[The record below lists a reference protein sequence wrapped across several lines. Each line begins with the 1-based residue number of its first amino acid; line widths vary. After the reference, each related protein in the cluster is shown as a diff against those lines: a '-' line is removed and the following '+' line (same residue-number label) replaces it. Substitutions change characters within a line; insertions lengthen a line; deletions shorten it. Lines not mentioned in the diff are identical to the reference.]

1 MPYVS
6 VNGVD
11 HYYEWIS
18 TQDHPGNYEKPV
30 MVFLH
35 GWAGSARYWRSTA
48 AAIKDRF
55 DCLLYDQRGFGRSAA
70 GRAMQTHSN
79 TTEQLAAADPSLN
92 TLESFAEDL
101 KLLLDGL
108 NLTEPVYM
116 NAHSMGGSIGLYF
129 LDRYPERV
137 KKAILTCNGSFPY
150 QKWAF
155 EAFYLFG
162 GYVVAFR
169 PKWLGKIPFAP
180 QLFMQRFLKGAIPLE
195 EKKAFL
201 EDFIMADGAAALGTL
216 KAAVSKHATE
226 AMPAAFAALQVPT
239 LMVSGEYDKI
249 TPAKL
254 GKEAAAM
261 SNNIDYV
268 LMPNTAH
275 FPMMEDAESYLAI
288 IGSFLS
294 SEKAPIAA

>member
-18 TQDHPGNYEKPV
+18 TQDHSGLERTSNQKPV

-48 AAIKDRF
+48 EAIKDTY
-55 DCLLYDQRGFGRSAA
+55 DCLLYDQRGFGRSQAP
-70 GRAMQTHSN
+70 TL
-79 TTEQLAAADPSLN
+79 EQLAANPDLN

-101 KLLLDGL
+101 NVLLDKL
-108 NLTEPVYM
+108 NVPYPVYM

-169 PKWLGKIPFAP
+169 PKWLGKVPFAP
-180 QLFMQRFLKGAIPLE
+180 QMFMQRFLKGAIPLA

-201 EDFIMADGAAALGTL
+201 EDFIMADGATSLGTL

-226 AMPAAFAALQVPT
+226 AMPAAFASLKVPT

-261 SNNIDYV
+261 SDQIDYV
-268 LMPNTAH
+268 MMPNTAH
-275 FPMMEDAESYLAI
+275 FPMMEDAERYLDI
-288 IGSFLS
+288 INSFLAKAERPVGAS
-294 SEKAPIAA
+294 S

>member
-18 TQDHPGNYEKPV
+18 TQDHPGPERKSDVKPV

-48 AAIKDRF
+48 EAIKDKF
-55 DCLLYDQRGFGRSAA
+55 DCLLYDQRGFGRSHATTSDQVAA
-70 GRAMQTHSN
+70 N
-79 TTEQLAAADPSLN
+79 PELN
-92 TLESFAEDL
+92 TLESYAEDL
-101 KLLLDGL
+101 NILLDAL
-108 NLTEPVYM
+108 NLTQPVYM

-129 LDRYPERV
+129 LDSYPERV

-169 PKWLGKIPFAP
+169 PKWLGKVPFAP
-180 QLFMQRFLKGAIPLE
+180 QMFMQRFLKGSIPLE

-201 EDFIMADGAAALGTL
+201 DDFLMADSAAALGTL

-226 AMPAAFAALQVPT
+226 AMPTAFASLKVPT

-254 GKEAAAM
+254 GKEAAAL
-261 SNNIDYV
+261 SDNIEYV
-268 LMPNTAH
+268 EMANTAH
-275 FPMMEDAESYLAI
+275 FPMMEEAEKYLQI
-288 IGSFLS
+288 TNSFLVDV
-294 SEKAPIAA
+294 EAPVAV

>member
-1 MPYVS
+1 MPHVS

-18 TQDHPGNYEKPV
+18 SQDHPGNYEKPV

-35 GWAGSARYWRSTA
+35 GWAGSARYWQSTA
-48 AAIKDRF
+48 EALKGEY
-55 DCLLYDQRGFGRSAA
+55 DCLLYDMRGFGRSQPASPEKMA
-70 GRAMQTHSN
+70 S
-79 TTEQLAAADPSLN
+79 DPALSS
-92 TLESFAEDL
+92 LESFAEDL
-101 KLLLDGL
+101 LGLLDAL
-108 NLTEPVYM
+108 NLTQPVYM
-116 NAHSMGGSIGLYF
+116 NAHSLGGTAALYF

-137 KKAILTCNGSFPY
+137 KKAIFTCNGSFPY

-169 PKWLGKIPFAP
+169 PKWLGQIPLAP
-180 QLFMQRFLKGAIPLE
+180 QMFMSRFLKGSIPPG

-201 EDFIMADGAAALGTL
+201 NDFLMADGPTSMGTL
-216 KAAVSKHATE
+216 KSAVSKHATE
-226 AMPAAFAALQVPT
+226 VMPVAFSNLKVPS

-254 GKEAAAM
+254 GREAADM
-261 SNNIDYV
+261 SEQMQYV

-275 FPMMEDAESYLAI
+275 FPMLEDAESYLQI
-288 IGSFLS
+288 IRSFLK
-294 SEKAPIAA
+294 SELSVTA

>member
-18 TQDHPGNYEKPV
+18 TQDHPGPERKSDEKPV

-35 GWAGSARYWRSTA
+35 GWAGSARYWCSTA
-48 AAIKDRF
+48 EAIKDTY
-55 DCLLYDQRGFGRSAA
+55 DCLLYDQRGFGRSKAP
-70 GRAMQTHSN
+70 TP
-79 TTEQLAAADPSLN
+79 EQFADNPELS

-101 KLLLDGL
+101 NALLNEL
-108 NLTEPVYM
+108 NLTQPVYM

-169 PKWLGKIPFAP
+169 PKWLGKVPFAP
-180 QLFMQRFLKGAIPLE
+180 QMFMQRFLKSSIPLA

-201 EDFIMADGAAALGTL
+201 EDFIMADSATSIGTL

-226 AMPAAFAALQVPT
+226 SMPAAFATLKVPT
-239 LMVSGEYDKI
+239 LMVSGQYDKI

-254 GKEAAAM
+254 GREAAEM
-261 SNNIDYV
+261 SDNIQYV
-268 LMPNTAH
+268 EMPNTAH
-275 FPMMEDAESYLAI
+275 FPMMEDAESYLEI
-288 IGSFLS
+288 TNSFLVNA
-294 SEKAPIAA
+294 EAPVSV

>member
-18 TQDHPGNYEKPV
+18 TQDHPGNYAKPV

-35 GWAGSARYWRSTA
+35 GWAGSARYWESTA
-48 AAIKDRF
+48 EAIKDEY
-55 DCLLYDQRGFGRSAA
+55 DCLLYDMRGFGRSKSAA
-70 GRAMQTHSN
+70 PETM
-79 TTEQLAAADPSLN
+79 AADPTLGS
-92 TLESFAEDL
+92 LESFAEDL
-101 KLLLDGL
+101 VGLLDTL
-108 NLTEPVYM
+108 HLTKPVYI
-116 NAHSMGGSIGLYF
+116 NAHSLGGTAGLYF
-129 LDRYPERV
+129 LDRYPERIE
-137 KKAILTCNGSFPY
+137 KAILTCNGSFPY

-169 PKWLGKIPFAP
+169 PKWLGRIPFAP
-180 QLFMQRFLKGAIPLE
+180 QMFMSRFLKRSIPLS

-201 EDFIMADGAAALGTL
+201 NDFLMADGPTSMGTL

-226 AMPAAFAALQVPT
+226 VMPVAFANLKVPT
-239 LMVSGEYDKI
+239 LMISGEYDKI

-254 GKEAAAM
+254 GRQAASLTENMA
-261 SNNIDYV
+261 YV
-268 LMPNTAH
+268 EMPNTAH
-275 FPMMEDAESYLAI
+275 FPMLEDAENYLKI
-288 IGSFLS
+288 TQDFLT
-294 SEKAPIAA
+294 KVKQPVGADA

>member
-1 MPYVS
+1 MSYVS

-48 AAIKDRF
+48 EAIKGRF
-55 DCLLYDQRGFGRSAA
+55 DCLLYDQRGFGRSHSPSPEQFAA
-70 GRAMQTHSN
+70 NPDLS
-79 TTEQLAAADPSLN
+79 

-101 KLLLDGL
+101 NVLLDEL
-108 NLTEPVYM
+108 NLTKPVYM

-169 PKWLGKIPFAP
+169 PKWLGKVPFAP
-180 QLFMQRFLKGAIPLE
+180 QMFMQRFLKSSIPLE

-201 EDFIMADGAAALGTL
+201 DDFIAADGATSLGTL

-226 AMPAAFAALQVPT
+226 SMPAAFASLKVPT

-261 SNNIDYV
+261 SNNIEYV

-275 FPMMEDAESYLAI
+275 FPMMEDAESYLEI
-288 IGSFLS
+288 TNSFLADA
-294 SEKAPIAA
+294 EAPIAA

>member
-1 MPYVS
+1 MPHVS

-18 TQDHPGNYEKPV
+18 SQDHPGNYEKPV

-35 GWAGSARYWRSTA
+35 GWAGSARYWQSTA
-48 AAIKDRF
+48 EALKGEY
-55 DCLLYDQRGFGRSAA
+55 DCLLYDMRGFGRSQPASPEKMA
-70 GRAMQTHSN
+70 S
-79 TTEQLAAADPSLN
+79 DPALSS
-92 TLESFAEDL
+92 LESFAEDL
-101 KLLLDGL
+101 LGLLDAL
-108 NLTEPVYM
+108 NLTQPVYM
-116 NAHSMGGSIGLYF
+116 NAHSLGGTAALYF

-137 KKAILTCNGSFPY
+137 KKAIFTCNGSFPY

-169 PKWLGKIPFAP
+169 PKWLGQIPLAP
-180 QLFMQRFLKGAIPLE
+180 QMFMSRFLKGSIPPG

-201 EDFIMADGAAALGTL
+201 NDFLMADGPTSMGTL
-216 KAAVSKHATE
+216 KSAVSKHATE
-226 AMPAAFAALQVPT
+226 VMPVAFSNLKVPS

-254 GKEAAAM
+254 GREAADM
-261 SNNIDYV
+261 SEQMQYV

-275 FPMMEDAESYLAI
+275 FPMLEDAESYLQI
-288 IGSFLS
+288 IRSFLK
-294 SEKAPIAA
+294 SELPVTA

>member
-48 AAIKDRF
+48 EAIKDGY
-55 DCLLYDQRGFGRSAA
+55 DCLLYDQRGFGRSHAP
-70 GRAMQTHSN
+70 TP
-79 TTEQLAAADPSLN
+79 EQFTANPDLG

-101 KLLLDGL
+101 NVLLNELD
-108 NLTEPVYM
+108 LTQPIYM

-129 LDRYPERV
+129 LDCYPERV

-169 PKWLGKIPFAP
+169 PKWLGKVPFAP
-180 QLFMQRFLKGAIPLE
+180 QMFMQRFLKGSIPLE

-201 EDFIMADGAAALGTL
+201 EDFIMADGSTSLGTL

-226 AMPAAFAALQVPT
+226 AMPAAFASLKVPT

-254 GKEAAAM
+254 GKEAAEM
-261 SNNIDYV
+261 SDLIEYV
-268 LMPNTAH
+268 MMPNTAH
-275 FPMMEDAESYLAI
+275 FPMMEDAQRYLEI
-288 IGSFLS
+288 TNSFLAK
-294 SEKAPIAA
+294 SETPVAANS

>member
-18 TQDHPGNYEKPV
+18 SQDNPGDYTKPV

-35 GWAGSARYWRSTA
+35 GWAGSARYWESTA
-48 AAIKDRF
+48 EAIKDKY
-55 DCLLYDQRGFGRSAA
+55 DCLLYDMRGFGRSQPA
-70 GRAMQTHSN
+70 
-79 TTEQLAAADPSLN
+79 TTEAMTADPSLN
-92 TLESFAEDL
+92 SLESFAEDL
-101 KLLLDGL
+101 AVLLDEL
-108 NLTEPVYM
+108 NLKKPVYM
-116 NAHSMGGSIGLYF
+116 NAHSLGGTAGLYF

-155 EAFYLFG
+155 EAFYFFG
-162 GYVVAFR
+162 AYVVAFR
-169 PKWLGKIPFAP
+169 PKWLGQIPFAP
-180 QLFMQRFLKGAIPLE
+180 QMFMSRFLKGSIPLS

-201 EDFIMADGAAALGTL
+201 GDFLMADGPTAMGTL

-226 AMPAAFAALQVPT
+226 VMPVAFQSLKVPT
-239 LMVSGEYDKI
+239 LMISGEYDKI

-254 GKEAAAM
+254 GKGAAGM
-261 SNNIDYV
+261 SEKMQYV
-268 LMPNTAH
+268 LMKDTAH
-275 FPMMEDAESYLAI
+275 FPMLEDAERYLKI
-288 IGSFLS
+288 TESFLTGT
-294 SEKAPIAA
+294 EKLVGAQA

>member
-35 GWAGSARYWRSTA
+35 GWAGSARYWRATA
-48 AAIKDRF
+48 EAIADKF
-55 DCLLYDQRGFGRSAA
+55 DCLLYDQRGFGRSKP
-70 GRAMQTHSN
+70 N
-79 TTEQLAAADPSLN
+79 TPEQLAADPSLN

-101 KLLLDGL
+101 NIFLDEL
-108 NLTEPVYM
+108 NLTQPVYM
-116 NAHSMGGSIGLYF
+116 IAHSMGCSIGLYF

-169 PKWLGKIPFAP
+169 PKWLDKIPFAP
-180 QLFMQRFLKGAIPLE
+180 QMFMQRFLKGSIPLE

-201 EDFIMADGAAALGTL
+201 ADFLMADHSAALGTL

-226 AMPAAFAALQVPT
+226 AMPAAFSSLKVPT

-254 GKEAAAM
+254 GKEAAEM
-261 SNNIDYV
+261 SDNIEYV
-268 LMPNTAH
+268 LMPDTAH
-275 FPMMEDAESYLAI
+275 FPMMEDAESYLEI
-288 IGSFLS
+288 TNSFLVDV
-294 SEKAPIAA
+294 EAPVAV

>member
-1 MPYVS
+1 MSYVS

-18 TQDHPGNYEKPV
+18 TQDYPGNYEKPV

-48 AAIKDRF
+48 EAIKDRF
-55 DCLLYDQRGFGRSAA
+55 DCLLYDQRGFGRSQAPA
-70 GRAMQTHSN
+70 LERF
-79 TTEQLAAADPSLN
+79 TTNPKLT

-101 KLLLDGL
+101 NALLDEL

-137 KKAILTCNGSFPY
+137 NKAILTCNGSFPY

-180 QLFMQRFLKGAIPLE
+180 QMFMQRFLKGSIPLE

-201 EDFIMADGAAALGTL
+201 EDFILADGTTSLGTL

-226 AMPAAFAALQVPT
+226 SMPVAFSSLKVPT
-239 LMVSGEYDKI
+239 LMISGEYDKI

-254 GKEAAAM
+254 GKEAAEM
-261 SNNIDYV
+261 SEQIEYV
-268 LMPNTAH
+268 MMPNTAH
-275 FPMMEDAESYLAI
+275 FPMMEDAESYLKI
-288 IGSFLS
+288 INSFLTGT
-294 SEKAPIAA
+294 ELPKICVTPG

>member
-48 AAIKDRF
+48 EAIKDKF
-55 DCLLYDQRGFGRSAA
+55 DCLLYDQRGFGRSHASA
-70 GRAMQTHSN
+70 PDVI
-79 TTEQLAAADPSLN
+79 AADPTLN

-101 KLLLDGL
+101 NVLLDVL
-108 NLTEPVYM
+108 NLTQPVYM

-169 PKWLGKIPFAP
+169 PKWLDKIPFAP
-180 QLFMQRFLKGAIPLE
+180 QMFMQRFLKGSIPLA

-201 EDFIMADGAAALGTL
+201 ADFLMADGSAALGTL

-226 AMPAAFAALQVPT
+226 AMPKAFAALKVPT

-254 GKEAAAM
+254 GKEAAEM
-261 SNNIDYV
+261 SDNIEYV

-275 FPMMEDAESYLAI
+275 FPMMEDAESYLKI
-288 IGSFLS
+288 TNSFLVDA
-294 SEKAPIAA
+294 ETPVAA

>member
-18 TQDHPGNYEKPV
+18 TQDHPGDYSKPV

-35 GWAGSARYWRSTA
+35 GWAGSARYWESTA
-48 AAIKDRF
+48 EAIKEKY
-55 DCLLYDQRGFGRSAA
+55 DCLLYDMRGFGRSMSATSE
-70 GRAMQTHSN
+70 AMKS
-79 TTEQLAAADPSLN
+79 DPSLGS
-92 TLESFAEDL
+92 LESFADDL
-101 KLLLDGL
+101 AGLLDAL
-108 NLTEPVYM
+108 SLTRPVYI
-116 NAHSMGGSIGLYF
+116 NAHSLGGTAGLYF

-137 KKAILTCNGSFPY
+137 EKAILTCNGSFPY

-169 PKWLGKIPFAP
+169 PKWLSKVPFAP
-180 QLFMQRFLKGAIPLE
+180 QMFMQRFLKRSIPLS

-201 EDFIMADGAAALGTL
+201 NDFLMADGSTSMGTL

-226 AMPAAFAALQVPT
+226 AMPVAFANLKVPT

-254 GKEAAAM
+254 GRQAASISKNM
-261 SNNIDYV
+261 EYV
-268 LMPNTAH
+268 EMPNTAH
-275 FPMMEDAESYLAI
+275 FPMLEDAENYLRI
-288 IGSFLS
+288 TNDFLS
-294 SEKAPIAA
+294 GVREPAKANA

>member
-48 AAIKDRF
+48 EAIKGRF
-55 DCLLYDQRGFGRSAA
+55 DCLLYDQRGFGRS
-70 GRAMQTHSN
+70 HPN
-79 TTEQLAAADPSLN
+79 TPEQLTADPSLH

-101 KLLLDGL
+101 NILLDAL
-108 NLTEPVYM
+108 NLTQPVYM

-169 PKWLGKIPFAP
+169 PKWLGKVPFAP
-180 QLFMQRFLKGAIPLE
+180 QMFMQRFLKGSIPLE

-201 EDFIMADGAAALGTL
+201 ADFLMADGAAALGTL

-226 AMPAAFAALQVPT
+226 AMPKAFAALKVPT

-254 GKEAAAM
+254 GKEAAEM
-261 SNNIDYV
+261 SDNIQYV
-268 LMPNTAH
+268 EMPNTAH
-275 FPMMEDAESYLAI
+275 FPMMEDAESYLEI
-288 IGSFLS
+288 TNDFL
-294 SEKAPIAA
+294 ADVGVPIAV

>member
-1 MPYVS
+1 MPHVS

-18 TQDHPGNYEKPV
+18 SQDHPGNYGKPV

-35 GWAGSARYWRSTA
+35 GWAGSARYWESTA
-48 AAIKDRF
+48 EAIKGEY
-55 DCLLYDQRGFGRSAA
+55 DCLLYDMRGFGRSQPAPPEK
-70 GRAMQTHSN
+70 MVS
-79 TTEQLAAADPSLN
+79 DPSLSS
-92 TLESFAEDL
+92 LESFAEDL
-101 KLLLDGL
+101 RVLLDAL
-108 NLTEPVYM
+108 DLTQPVYM
-116 NAHSMGGSIGLYF
+116 NAHSLGGTAALYF

-137 KKAILTCNGSFPY
+137 KKAIFTCNGSFPY

-169 PKWLGKIPFAP
+169 PKWLGQIPLAP
-180 QLFMQRFLKGAIPLE
+180 QMFMSRFLKGAIPLS

-201 EDFIMADGAAALGTL
+201 NDFLMADGVTSMGTL

-226 AMPAAFAALQVPT
+226 VMPIAFSNLKVPS

-254 GKEAAAM
+254 GREAADM
-261 SNNIDYV
+261 SEQMQYV
-268 LMPNTAH
+268 LMRNTAH
-275 FPMMEDAESYLAI
+275 FPMLEDAERYLQI
-288 IGSFLS
+288 IRSFLS
-294 SEKAPIAA
+294 AGQPMTA

>member
-48 AAIKDRF
+48 EAIKDRF
-55 DCLLYDQRGFGRSAA
+55 DCLLYDQRGFGRSRSVTPEQVAA
-70 GRAMQTHSN
+70 N
-79 TTEQLAAADPSLN
+79 PELN
-92 TLESFAEDL
+92 TLESYAEDL
-101 KLLLDGL
+101 NILLDTLGL
-108 NLTEPVYM
+108 NQPVYM

-129 LDRYPERV
+129 LDRYPARV

-169 PKWLGKIPFAP
+169 PQWLGKIPFAP
-180 QLFMQRFLKGAIPLE
+180 QLFMQRFFKGSIPLE
-195 EKKAFL
+195 EKKAFMD
-201 EDFIMADGAAALGTL
+201 DFLMADATAALGTL

-226 AMPAAFAALQVPT
+226 AMPAAFAALKVPT

-254 GKEAAAM
+254 GKEAAAL
-261 SNNIDYV
+261 SDSIEYV
-268 LMPNTAH
+268 QMANTAH
-275 FPMMEDAESYLAI
+275 FPMMEEASKYLEI
-288 IGSFLS
+288 TNSFLVD
-294 SEKAPIAA
+294 APLPVTV

>member
-18 TQDHPGNYEKPV
+18 TQDHPGSYTKPV

-35 GWAGSARYWRSTA
+35 GWAGSARYWESTA
-48 AAIKDRF
+48 EAIKAEY
-55 DCLLYDQRGFGRSAA
+55 DCLLYDMRGFGRSQAA
-70 GRAMQTHSN
+70 TPAAM
-79 TTEQLAAADPSLN
+79 AANPSLSS
-92 TLESFAEDL
+92 LESFADDL
-101 KLLLDGL
+101 LGLLDAL
-108 NLTEPVYM
+108 NLSQPVYM
-116 NAHSMGGSIGLYF
+116 NAHSLGGTAGLYF

-137 KKAILTCNGSFPY
+137 IKAILTCNGSFPY

-169 PKWLGKIPFAP
+169 PKWLGQIPLAP
-180 QLFMQRFLKGAIPLE
+180 QMFMSRFLKGPIPMA

-201 EDFIMADGAAALGTL
+201 NDFLMADGPTSMGTL

-226 AMPAAFAALQVPT
+226 VMPIAFANLKVPT
-239 LMVSGEYDKI
+239 LMISGEYDKI

-254 GKEAAAM
+254 GKEAADISEQM
-261 SNNIDYV
+261 QYV

-275 FPMMEDAESYLAI
+275 FPMLEDAESYLKI
-288 IGSFLS
+288 TQTFL
-294 SEKAPIAA
+294 EKPA

>member
-18 TQDHPGNYEKPV
+18 TQDHPGDYSKPV

-35 GWAGSARYWRSTA
+35 GWAGSARYWESTA
-48 AAIKDRF
+48 EAIKADY
-55 DCLLYDQRGFGRSAA
+55 DCLLYDMRGFGRSKPATPE
-70 GRAMQTHSN
+70 AM
-79 TTEQLAAADPSLN
+79 EADSTLSS
-92 TLESFAEDL
+92 LESFAEDL
-101 KLLLDGL
+101 VGLLDAL
-108 NLTEPVYM
+108 NLTKPVYI
-116 NAHSMGGSIGLYF
+116 NAHSLGGTAGLYF

-137 KKAILTCNGSFPY
+137 EKAILTCNGSFPY

-180 QLFMQRFLKGAIPLE
+180 QMFMQRFLKGSIPLS

-201 EDFIMADGAAALGTL
+201 NDFLMADGPTSMGTL

-226 AMPAAFAALQVPT
+226 VMPIAFANLKVPT

-254 GKEAAAM
+254 GRQAASISENMA
-261 SNNIDYV
+261 YV
-268 LMPNTAH
+268 EMPNTAH
-275 FPMMEDAESYLAI
+275 FPMLEDAENYLRI
-288 IGSFLS
+288 TGDFLTGVR
-294 SEKAPIAA
+294 EPVGAEV

>member
-18 TQDHPGNYEKPV
+18 SQQHPGDQGKADAKPV
-30 MVFLH
+30 MVFVH
-35 GWAGSARYWRSTA
+35 GWAGSARYWESTA
-48 AAIKDRF
+48 EAIKAEY
-55 DCLLYDQRGFGRSAA
+55 DCLLYDMRGFGRSHPAPPEKMA
-70 GRAMQTHSN
+70 S
-79 TTEQLAAADPSLN
+79 DPSLGS
-92 TLESFAEDL
+92 LESFADDL
-101 KLLLDGL
+101 LGLLDAL
-108 NLTEPVYM
+108 NLKQPVYI
-116 NAHSMGGSIGLYF
+116 NAHSLGGTAALYF

-155 EAFYLFG
+155 EAFYFFG
-162 GYVVAFR
+162 GYVVAVR
-169 PKWLGKIPFAP
+169 PKWLGQVPLAP
-180 QLFMQRFLKGAIPLE
+180 QMFMSRFLKGSIPLS

-201 EDFIMADGAAALGTL
+201 NDFLMADAPTSIGTL

-226 AMPAAFAALQVPT
+226 VMPAAFASLKVPT

-254 GKEAAAM
+254 GRAAADM
-261 SNNIDYV
+261 SEQMQYV
-268 LMPNTAH
+268 LMPDTAH
-275 FPMMEDAESYLAI
+275 FPMLEDAESYLQI
-288 IGSFLS
+288 IRSFLN
-294 SEKAPIAA
+294 SEQFPVA

>member
-18 TQDHPGNYEKPV
+18 TQDHPGQKRSLDEKPV

-48 AAIKDRF
+48 EAIKDEF
-55 DCLLYDQRGFGRSAA
+55 DCLLYDQRGFGRS
-70 GRAMQTHSN
+70 HSVSP
-79 TTEQLAAADPSLN
+79 EQVAINPELN
-92 TLESFAEDL
+92 TLESYAEDL
-101 KLLLDGL
+101 NDLLDAL
-108 NLTEPVYM
+108 NLTQPVYM

-155 EAFYLFG
+155 ELFYFFG
-162 GYVVAFR
+162 AYVVAFR
-169 PKWLGKIPFAP
+169 PKWLGKVPFAP
-180 QLFMQRFLKGAIPLE
+180 QMFMQRFLKGSIPFE
-195 EKKAFL
+195 EKKAF
-201 EDFIMADGAAALGTL
+201 MADFLMADATASLGTL

-226 AMPAAFAALQVPT
+226 AMPAAFASLKVPT

-254 GKEAAAM
+254 GREAA
-261 SNNIDYV
+261 SLSDNIKYV
-268 LMPNTAH
+268 EMAGTAH
-275 FPMMEDAESYLAI
+275 FPMMEDAPRYLEI
-288 IGSFLS
+288 TNSFLADA
-294 SEKAPIAA
+294 EVPIAA

>member
-1 MPYVS
+1 MPYAS

-18 TQDHPGNYEKPV
+18 TQDHPGNYTKPV

-48 AAIKDRF
+48 EAIKDTF
-55 DCLLYDQRGFGRSAA
+55 DCLLYDQRGFGRS
-70 GRAMQTHSN
+70 HSP
-79 TTEQLAAADPSLN
+79 TPEQFAADPSLS

-101 KLLLDGL
+101 NVLLDTL
-108 NLTEPVYM
+108 ELTQPVYM

-129 LDRYPERV
+129 LDRYPARV

-169 PKWLGKIPFAP
+169 PKWLGKVPFAP
-180 QLFMQRFLKGAIPLE
+180 QMFMQRFLKGSIPLE

-201 EDFIMADGAAALGTL
+201 ADFLVADAGAALGTL

-226 AMPAAFAALQVPT
+226 AMPAAFAALKVPT
-239 LMVSGEYDKI
+239 LMISGEYDKI

-254 GKEAAAM
+254 GKEAADM
-261 SNNIDYV
+261 SDNIQYV

-275 FPMMEDAESYLAI
+275 FPMMENAESYLEI
-288 IGSFLS
+288 INSFLIDA
-294 SEKAPIAA
+294 ELPVTA

>member
-1 MPYVS
+1 MPYIS

-18 TQDHPGNYEKPV
+18 SQDHPGNYSKPV

-35 GWAGSARYWRSTA
+35 GWAGSARYWESTA
-48 AAIKDRF
+48 EAIKADY
-55 DCLLYDQRGFGRSAA
+55 DCLLYDMRGFGRS
-70 GRAMQTHSN
+70 HSAPP
-79 TTEQLAAADPSLN
+79 EKMASDPSLSS
-92 TLESFAEDL
+92 LESFADDL
-101 KLLLDGL
+101 LGLLDAL
-108 NLTEPVYM
+108 NLKQPVYM
-116 NAHSMGGSIGLYF
+116 NAHSLGGTAGLYF

-137 KKAILTCNGSFPY
+137 AKAILTCNGSFPY

-169 PKWLGKIPFAP
+169 PKWLGQIPLAP
-180 QLFMQRFLKGAIPLE
+180 QMFMSRFLKGPIPLF

-201 EDFIMADGAAALGTL
+201 NDFLMADGLTAMGTL

-226 AMPAAFAALQVPT
+226 AMPVAFSNLKVPT
-239 LMVSGEYDKI
+239 LMISGEYDKI

-254 GKEAAAM
+254 GREAADM
-261 SNNIDYV
+261 SDRIQYV

-275 FPMMEDAESYLAI
+275 FPMLEDAPSYLQI
-288 IGSFLS
+288 MQSFLTGVALS
-294 SEKAPIAA
+294 VSA

>member
-1 MPYVS
+1 MPYAS
-6 VNGVD
+6 VNGID

-18 TQDHPGNYEKPV
+18 TQDCPGDYTKPV

-48 AAIKDRF
+48 ETIKDTF
-55 DCLLYDQRGFGRSAA
+55 DCLLYDQRGFGRSQAPTLEQFAA
-70 GRAMQTHSN
+70 K
-79 TTEQLAAADPSLN
+79 PSLS
-92 TLESFAEDL
+92 TLETFAEDL
-101 KLLLDGL
+101 NALLDAL
-108 NLTEPVYM
+108 NLTQPVYM

-129 LDRYPERV
+129 LERYPERV
-137 KKAILTCNGSFPY
+137 RKAILTCNGSFPY

-169 PKWLGKIPFAP
+169 PKWLGKVPFAP
-180 QLFMQRFLKGAIPLE
+180 QLFMQRFLKGSIPPA

-201 EDFIMADGAAALGTL
+201 EDFLMADAATALGTL

-226 AMPAAFAALQVPT
+226 SMPAAFAALRVPT

-261 SNNIDYV
+261 SENIEYV
-268 LMPNTAH
+268 LMRDTAH
-275 FPMMEDAESYLAI
+275 FPMMEDAEKYLEI
-288 IGSFLS
+288 TNSFLMDA
-294 SEKAPIAA
+294 EVPITA

>member
-18 TQDHPGNYEKPV
+18 SQEDPGDQGKADAKPV
-30 MVFLH
+30 MVFVH
-35 GWAGSARYWRSTA
+35 GWAGSARYWESTA
-48 AAIKDRF
+48 EAIKAEY
-55 DCLLYDQRGFGRSAA
+55 DCLLYDMRGFGRSHPAPPEKMA
-70 GRAMQTHSN
+70 S
-79 TTEQLAAADPSLN
+79 DPSLGS
-92 TLESFAEDL
+92 LESFADDL
-101 KLLLDGL
+101 LGLLDAL
-108 NLTEPVYM
+108 NLKQPVYI
-116 NAHSMGGSIGLYF
+116 NAHSLGGTAALYF

-155 EAFYLFG
+155 EAFYFFG
-162 GYVVAFR
+162 GYVVAVR
-169 PKWLGKIPFAP
+169 PKWLGQVPLAP
-180 QLFMQRFLKGAIPLE
+180 QMFMSRFLKGSIPLS

-201 EDFIMADGAAALGTL
+201 NDFLMADALTSIGTL

-226 AMPAAFAALQVPT
+226 VMPAAFASLKVPT

-254 GKEAAAM
+254 GRAAADM
-261 SNNIDYV
+261 SEQMQYA
-268 LMPNTAH
+268 LMPDTAH
-275 FPMMEDAESYLAI
+275 FPMLEDAESYLQI
-288 IGSFLS
+288 IRSFLN
-294 SEKAPIAA
+294 SEQFPAV